1 MCVGVYTTNTGNSVL
16 FLLETSGAVQ
26 VFFFLPSVASLGW
39 KFLFPRGLSF
49 SPPTGDS
56 HLSQPPVSYLSPSP
70 WCEAAGGPD
79 GVRLV
84 TSTDSLPIRQFP
96 FCHPHTHWSRKHCRL
111 SRARSPALGS
121 ARRRCNTRET
131 KGVSVPSVLLQSLS
145 LSSIPPE
152 DCQSISPYFDK
163 GFVVCHWSK

>member
-16 FLLETSGAVQ
+16 FFTGNLWGSSSFFFFFRKLHLWGGSFCSHVVCLSPPLLETAIFHNHQ
-26 VFFFLPSVASLGW
+26 SLIS
-39 KFLFPRGLSF
+39 LRL
-49 SPPTGDS
+49 
-56 HLSQPPVSYLSPSP
+56 P

-79 GVRLV
+79 GVRSV

-111 SRARSPALGS
+111 SQARSPALGS
-121 ARRRCNTRET
+121 ARRPSNTRET

-145 LSSIPPE
+145 LQHPPE

-163 GFVVCHWSK
+163 GFVVCQWSK